1 MSVPVT
7 SAQRWCE
14 RRAAFVA
21 LFVVALWAAAIP
33 AARGDEPETCYKDRF
48 GRIIKRQLPGS
59 IEVPCPAPPGSTPGA
74 SSTAPGA
81 APSGPE
87 SPQASGAASGAS
99 LRERGAPPAAS
110 PVPRPGITDYV
121 DAAPVPD
128 RWRIVDSLGYAQN
141 LFDPYNRNVLKA
153 DKPIGGDWFFNL
165 GLFSDSSYQWRNV
178 ASPVGVAGIARAGE
192 LDVFG
197 SGKQRAFSQTIGAE
211 FTLYEGD
218 TVFKPPDLEFR
229 FSPVVNY
236 NYTDVS
242 ELGQINV
249 NPDAGD
255 TRSDSFVG
263 IQAAFVE
270 KHLRNVSER
279 YDFDSIRVGIQPI
292 STDFR
297 GFLFQDNQLGVRLF
311 GTRDNNLYQYN
322 LAVFR
327 RIEKDTNSGLNDLGQ
342 PLRNDYVV
350 VANLYRQ
357 DLPAQGFTSQVTA
370 VYNRNRE
377 GNEMHYDTD
386 GFLVRPEPLGLE
398 IGRDYDV
405 VYLGYNGD
413 GHFGRYN
420 LTTSFY
426 YAVGHETPGTFA
438 LGRADISAFFGA
450 LEFSR
455 DFDWIRA
462 RLSLLYASGDRNPFD
477 RRATGFDAI
486 LENPQ
491 FAGGDTSYWIS
502 QAIPLV
508 GGGGVSLSGPNGVLN
523 DLRAS
528 KDEGQSNF
536 DNPGTILAGI
546 GADMDLLP
554 QLRLAMN
561 LNDLSFVD
569 TQVIDVARSQ
579 GGVPKHIGEDASLS
593 LIYRPLMSQNI
604 VLRAS
609 YARLFSARGL
619 DALFPKT
626 DPYYALLNAVFAF

>member
-1 MSVPVT
+1 MSAPGT
-7 SAQRWCE
+7 SVGRY
-14 RRAAFVA
+14 RAHRATGLA
-21 LFVVALWAAAIP
+21 LLAWIAAGPHI
-33 AARGDEPETCYKDRF
+33 ARADEPETCYKDRY
-48 GRIIKRQLPGS
+48 GRIVKRQLPGS
-59 IEVPCPAPPGSTPGA
+59 VEVPCPATGSAAPAGPQAPPSAA
-74 SSTAPGA
+74 S
-81 APSGPE
+81 APSGP
-87 SPQASGAASGAS
+87 S
-99 LRERGAPPAAS
+99 LPERGAPPVSS

-121 DAAPVPD
+121 DAVPVPD
-128 RWRIVDSLGYAQN
+128 RWRIVDGLGYAQN
-141 LFDPYNRNVLKA
+141 LFDPYDRNVLKA
-153 DKPIGGDWFFNL
+153 DKPIFSDWFFNL

-178 ASPVGVAGIARAGE
+178 ASPVGVASVANAGE

-197 SGKQRAFSQTIGAE
+197 SGRQKAFSQTVGAE
-211 FTLYEGD
+211 FTLFEGD
-218 TVFKPPDLEFR
+218 TVFKPPDWQFR
-229 FSPVVNY
+229 FSPVFNY

-249 NPDAGD
+249 NPNAGE
-255 TRSDSFVG
+255 TRSDNFVG

-279 YDFDSIRVGIQPI
+279 YDFDSVRVGIQPF

-311 GTRDNNLYQYN
+311 GTRDNNVYQYN
-322 LAVFR
+322 FAVFR

-342 PLRNDYVV
+342 PLRNDYVA

-357 DLPAQGFTSQVTA
+357 DLPVSGFTSQLTV

-377 GNEMHYDTD
+377 GDEMHYDSN
-386 GFLVRPEPLGLE
+386 GFLVRPAPLGLE

-413 GHFGRYN
+413 GHFGPYN
-420 LTTSFY
+420 LTASFY
-426 YAVGHETPGTFA
+426 YAFGHDTPGVFV
-438 LGRADISAFFGA
+438 LGQEDISAFFGA

-462 RLSLLYASGDRNPFD
+462 RLSLLYASGDRNPFG
-477 RRATGFDAI
+477 RRETGFDAI

-502 QAIPLV
+502 QAVPLV
-508 GGGGVSLSGPNGVLN
+508 GGGGVTISGPNGVLN
-523 DLRAS
+523 DLRSS

-536 DNPGTILAGI
+536 VNPGTILAGV
-546 GADMDLLP
+546 GADLDLLP

-561 LNDLSFVD
+561 LNDLSFAE
-569 TQVIDVARSQ
+569 TEVIDVARSQ
-579 GGVPKHIGEDASLS
+579 GGVPRHIGEDASLS

-609 YARLFSARGL
+609 YARLISERGYE
-619 DALFPKT
+619 ALFPKT
-626 DPYYALLNAVFAF
+626 DPYYALLNAVFAY

>member
-1 MSVPVT
+1 MSAPVF
-7 SAQRWCE
+7 E
-14 RRAAFVA
+14 MRRAHAALLALCAAWVA
-21 LFVVALWAAAIP
+21 GGYP
-33 AARGDEPETCYKDRF
+33 SARADDQPEVCYKDRY
-48 GRIIKRQLPGS
+48 GRIVKRQLPGAV
-59 IEVPCPAPPGSTPGA
+59 EVPCPAVGTGPPA
-74 SSTAPGA
+74 
-81 APSGPE
+81 GPA
-87 SPQASGAASGAS
+87 SPQASAGAPPGPS
-99 LRERGAPPAAS
+99 LRDRGAPPEAS
-110 PVPRPGITDYV
+110 PVPRPGVADYV
-121 DAAPVPD
+121 DAVPVPD
-128 RWRIVDSLGYAQN
+128 RWRIVDGLGYAQN

-153 DKPIGGDWFFNL
+153 DKPIGGDWFFNV

-178 ASPVGVAGIARAGE
+178 ASPVGVASVANAGE

-197 SGKQRAFSQTIGAE
+197 SGRQRAFSQTIGAE
-211 FTLYEGD
+211 FTLFEGD
-218 TVFKPPDLEFR
+218 TVFKPPDWQFR
-229 FSPVVNY
+229 FSPVFNY
-236 NYTDVS
+236 NYTHVS

-249 NPDAGD
+249 NPDAGES
-255 TRSDSFVG
+255 RSDNFTG

-279 YDFDSIRVGIQPI
+279 FDFDSIRVGIQPF

-311 GTRDNNLYQYN
+311 GTRDNNQYQYN
-322 LAVFR
+322 LAAFR

-350 VANLYRQ
+350 VANVYGQ
-357 DLPAQGFTSQVTA
+357 DLPVYGFTSQVTV

-377 GNEMHYDTD
+377 GDEMHYDTD
-386 GFLVRPEPLGLE
+386 GFLVRPAPLGLE

-413 GHFGRYN
+413 GHFGPYN
-420 LTTSFY
+420 LTASFY
-426 YAVGHETPGTFA
+426 YALGHDTPGTFT
-438 LGRADISAFFGA
+438 LGREDISAFFGA

-462 RLSLLYASGDRNPFD
+462 RLSLLYASGDKNPFG
-477 RRATGFDAI
+477 RRETGFDAI

-502 QAIPLV
+502 QAVPLV
-508 GGGGVSLSGPNGVLN
+508 GGGGVTLSGPNGVLN
-523 DLRAS
+523 DLRSS

-536 DNPGTILAGI
+536 VNPGTILAGV

-561 LNDLSFVD
+561 FNDLSFVD
-569 TQVIDVARSQ
+569 TEVVDIARSQ
-579 GGVPKHIGEDASLS
+579 GGVPRHIGEDASLS
-593 LIYRPLMSQNI
+593 LICRPLMTQNI

-609 YARLFSARGL
+609 YARLISGHGYE
-619 DALFPKT
+619 ALFPRG
-626 DPYYALLNAVFAF
+626 DPYYALLNAVFAY

>member
-1 MSVPVT
+1 VPV
-7 SAQRWCE
+7 SE
-14 RRAAFVA
+14 
-21 LFVVALWAAAIP
+21 
-33 AARGDEPETCYKDRF
+33 AARRTARRTACLALLAAWGTGGFHGARAEETETCYKDRF
-48 GRIIKRQLPGS
+48 GRIVKRQLPGS
-59 IEVPCPAPPGSTPGA
+59 VEVPCPAASPGA
-74 SSTAPGA
+74 GA
-81 APSGPE
+81 GPE
-87 SPQASGAASGAS
+87 SPPPSSSSPPGSNP
-99 LRERGAPPAAS
+99 RERAVPATQS

-121 DAAPVPD
+121 DAVPVPD
-128 RWRIVDSLGYAQN
+128 RWRIVDGLGYAQN

-153 DKPIGGDWFFNL
+153 DKPIAGDWFFNL

-178 ASPVGVAGIARAGE
+178 ASPVGVASIARAGE

-197 SGKQRAFSQTIGAE
+197 SGRQTAFSQTVGAE
-211 FTLYEGD
+211 FTLFEGD
-218 TVFKPPDLEFR
+218 TVFKPPDWQFR
-229 FSPVVNY
+229 FSPVFNF
-236 NYTDVS
+236 NRTDVS

-249 NPDAGD
+249 NPDAGE
-255 TRSDSFVG
+255 TRSDHFAG

-270 KHLRNVSER
+270 KHLRDVSER
-279 YDFDSIRVGIQPI
+279 YDFDSVRVGIQPF

-297 GFLFQDNQLGVRLF
+297 GFLFQDNQLGARLF
-311 GTRDNNLYQYN
+311 GTRDNNRYQYN

-357 DLPAQGFTSQVTA
+357 DLPVSGFTSQVTA

-377 GNEMHYDTD
+377 AGEMHYDSD
-386 GFLVRPEPLGLE
+386 GFLVRPAPLGVE

-413 GHFGRYN
+413 GHFGPYN

-426 YAVGHETPGTFA
+426 YAGGHETPGTFV
-438 LGRADISAFFGA
+438 LGRVDISAFFGA

-502 QAIPLV
+502 QAVPLV
-508 GGGGVSLSGPNGVLN
+508 GGGGVTISGPNGVLN
-523 DLRAS
+523 DLRSS

-536 DNPGTILAGI
+536 DNPGTILAGV
-546 GADMDLLP
+546 GADLDLLP

-569 TQVIDVARSQ
+569 TAVIDVARSQ
-579 GGVPKHIGEDASLS
+579 GGVPKHIGEDASVS
-593 LIYRPLMSQNI
+593 VIYRPLMTQNI

-609 YARLFSARGL
+609 YARLISSRGY

-626 DPYYALLNAVFAF
+626 DPYYALLNAVFAY

>member
-7 SAQRWCE
+7 EAWSWRA
-14 RRAAFVA
+14 RRAAGLA
-21 LFVVALWAAAIP
+21 LFAAWMASAIQP
-33 AARGDEPETCYKDRF
+33 ARGDEPESCYKDRY
-48 GRIIKRQLPGS
+48 GRIVKRQLPGS
-59 IEVPCPAPPGSTPGA
+59 VEVPCPAPAGTAPPGPQSPQQSTSA
-74 SSTAPGA
+74 SS
-81 APSGPE
+81 GP
-87 SPQASGAASGAS
+87 S
-99 LRERGAPPAAS
+99 LRERGAPALAS

-121 DAAPVPD
+121 DAVPVPD
-128 RWRIVDSLGYAQN
+128 RWRIVDGLGYAQN
-141 LFDPYNRNVLKA
+141 LYDPYNRNVLKA

-165 GLFSDSSYQWRNV
+165 GMFSDSSYQWRNV
-178 ASPVGVAGIARAGE
+178 ASPVGVASIASAGE
-192 LDVFG
+192 FDVFG
-197 SGKQRAFSQTIGAE
+197 TGRQRAFSQTAAAE
-211 FTLYEGD
+211 FTFYEGD
-218 TVFKPPDLEFR
+218 TVFKPPDVEFR
-229 FSPVVNY
+229 FSPVFNY
-236 NYTDVS
+236 NYTNVS

-249 NPDAGD
+249 NPDAGE
-255 TRSDSFVG
+255 TRSDHFVG

-270 KHLRNVSER
+270 KHLRNVSEQ

-342 PLRNDYVV
+342 ALRNDYVV

-357 DLPAQGFTSQVTA
+357 DLPVAGFTSQVTA

-377 GNEMHYDTD
+377 GDEMHYDSD

-398 IGRDYDV
+398 IGRNYDV

-420 LTTSFY
+420 LTASFY
-426 YAVGHETPGTFA
+426 YAGGHETPGTFA
-438 LGRADISAFFGA
+438 LGRVDISAFFGA

-455 DFDWIRA
+455 DFDWFRA
-462 RLSLLYASGDRNPFD
+462 RLSLLYASADRNPFD

-502 QAIPLV
+502 QAVPLV
-508 GGGGVSLSGPNGVLN
+508 GGGGVTLSGPNGVLN
-523 DLRAS
+523 DLRSS

-536 DNPGTILAGI
+536 DNPGTILVGI
-546 GADMDLLP
+546 GADLDLLP

-569 TQVIDVARSQ
+569 TQVLDVARSQ

-609 YARLFSARGL
+609 YARLFSARGY
-619 DALFPKT
+619 DALFPNAN
-626 DPYYALLNAVFAF
+626 PYYALLNAVFAF

>member
-1 MSVPVT
+1 MPVSET
-7 SAQRWCE
+7 A
-14 RRAAFVA
+14 RRTACLALLAA
-21 LFVVALWAAAIP
+21 WATGGLQT
-33 AARGDEPETCYKDRF
+33 ARTEEAETCYKDRF
-48 GRIIKRQLPGS
+48 GRIVKRQLPGS
-59 IEVPCPAPPGSTPGA
+59 VEVPCPAA
-74 SSTAPGA
+74 SPGA
-81 APSGPE
+81 APGPE
-87 SPQASGAASGAS
+87 SPPPSSSAPSGSI
-99 LRERGAPPAAS
+99 LRERAAPATQS

-121 DAAPVPD
+121 DAVPVPD
-128 RWRIVDSLGYAQN
+128 RWRIVDGLGYAQN
-141 LFDPYNRNVLKA
+141 LYDPYNRNVLKA
-153 DKPIGGDWFFNL
+153 DKPIVGDWFFNL

-178 ASPVGVAGIARAGE
+178 ASPAGVASIARAGE

-197 SGKQRAFSQTIGAE
+197 SGRQTAFSQTVGAE
-211 FTLYEGD
+211 FTFFEGD
-218 TVFKPPDLEFR
+218 TVFKPPDWQFR
-229 FSPVVNY
+229 FSPVFNF
-236 NYTDVS
+236 NRTDVS

-249 NPDAGD
+249 NPDAGE
-255 TRSDSFVG
+255 TRSDHFAG

-279 YDFDSIRVGIQPI
+279 YDFDSVRVGIQPF

-297 GFLFQDNQLGVRLF
+297 GFLFQDNQLGARLF
-311 GTRDNNLYQYN
+311 GTRDDNRYQYN

-342 PLRNDYVV
+342 PLRNDYIV

-357 DLPAQGFTSQVTA
+357 DLPVSGFTSQVTA

-377 GNEMHYDTD
+377 AGEMHYDSN
-386 GFLVRPEPLGLE
+386 GFLVRPAPLGVE
-398 IGRDYDV
+398 IGRDYNV

-413 GHFGRYN
+413 GHFGPYN
-420 LTTSFY
+420 LTASFY
-426 YAVGHETPGTFA
+426 YAGGHETPGTFVF
-438 LGRADISAFFGA
+438 GRVDISAFFGA
-450 LEFSR
+450 LELSR
-455 DFDWIRA
+455 DFDWIRT
-462 RLSLLYASGDRNPFD
+462 RLSLLYAGGDRNPFD

-502 QAIPLV
+502 QAVPLV
-508 GGGGVSLSGPNGVLN
+508 GGGGVTISGPNGVLN
-523 DLRAS
+523 DLRSS

-546 GADMDLLP
+546 GADFDLLP

-569 TQVIDVARSQ
+569 PQVIDVARSQ
-579 GGVPKHIGEDASLS
+579 GGVPKHIGEDASVS
-593 LIYRPLMSQNI
+593 LIYRPLMTQNI

-609 YARLFSARGL
+609 YARLISSRGY

-626 DPYYALLNAVFAF
+626 DPYYALLNAVFAY

>member
-1 MSVPVT
+1 MSAPA
-7 SAQRWCE
+7 SDFQPC
-14 RRAAFVA
+14 RAHRAMCLA
-21 LFVVALWAAAIP
+21 LFATWMAGGLHL
-33 AARGDEPETCYKDRF
+33 ARADEPETCYKDRY
-48 GRIIKRQLPGS
+48 GRIVKRQLPGS
-59 IEVPCPAPPGSTPGA
+59 VEVPCPATGSAAPAGPQAPPS
-74 SSTAPGA
+74 A
-81 APSGPE
+81 AGTPSGP
-87 SPQASGAASGAS
+87 S
-99 LRERGAPPAAS
+99 LRERGAPPVAS
-110 PVPRPGITDYV
+110 PVPRPGVTDYV
-121 DAAPVPD
+121 DAVPVPD
-128 RWRIVDSLGYAQN
+128 RWRIVDGLGYAQN
-141 LFDPYNRNVLKA
+141 LFDPYDRNVLKA
-153 DKPIGGDWFFNL
+153 DKPIGGDWFFNF

-178 ASPVGVAGIARAGE
+178 ASPVGVASVANAGE

-197 SGKQRAFSQTIGAE
+197 RGRQRAFSQTVGAE
-211 FTLYEGD
+211 FTLFEGD
-218 TVFKPPDLEFR
+218 TVFKPPDWQFR
-229 FSPVVNY
+229 FSPVFNY

-249 NPDAGD
+249 NPNAGE
-255 TRSDSFVG
+255 TRSDDFTG

-279 YDFDSIRVGIQPI
+279 YDFDSVRVGIQPF

-311 GTRDNNLYQYN
+311 GTRDNNVYQYN

-342 PLRNDYVV
+342 PLRKDYVV
-350 VANLYRQ
+350 AANVYRQ
-357 DLPAQGFTSQVTA
+357 DLPVSGFTSQLTV

-377 GNEMHYDTD
+377 GDEMHYDSN
-386 GFLVRPEPLGLE
+386 GFLVRPAPLGLE

-413 GHFGRYN
+413 GHFGPYN
-420 LTTSFY
+420 LTASFY
-426 YAVGHETPGTFA
+426 YAFGHDTPGTFV
-438 LGRADISAFFGA
+438 LGQEDISAFFGA

-462 RLSLLYASGDRNPFD
+462 RLSLLYASGDRNPFS
-477 RRATGFDAI
+477 RRETGFDAI

-502 QAIPLV
+502 QAVPLV
-508 GGGGVSLSGPNGVLN
+508 GGGGVTISGPNGVLN
-523 DLRAS
+523 DLRSS

-536 DNPGTILAGI
+536 VNPGTILAGV
-546 GADMDLLP
+546 GADLDLLP

-569 TQVIDVARSQ
+569 TEVIDVARSQ
-579 GGVPKHIGEDASLS
+579 GGVPRHIGEDASLS

-609 YARLFSARGL
+609 YARLISASGY
-619 DALFPKT
+619 DALFPKSN
-626 DPYYALLNAVFAF
+626 PYYALLNAVFAY

>member
-1 MSVPVT
+1 MQKMSVPA
-7 SAQRWCE
+7 SDQQPRRAQRATCL
-14 RRAAFVA
+14 A
-21 LFVVALWAAAIP
+21 LFATWMAGGLHG
-33 AARGDEPETCYKDRF
+33 ARAEEPETCYKDRY
-48 GRIIKRQLPGS
+48 GRIVKRQLPGAVQ
-59 IEVPCPAPPGSTPGA
+59 VPCPVAGA
-74 SSTAPGA
+74 SAPAGPQA
-81 APSGPE
+81 PQSAAGAPSGP
-87 SPQASGAASGAS
+87 S
-99 LRERGAPPAAS
+99 LRERGPPPAAS
-110 PVPRPGITDYV
+110 AVPRPGIADYV
-121 DAAPVPD
+121 DAVPVPD
-128 RWRIVDSLGYAQN
+128 RWRIVDGLGYAQN
-141 LFDPYNRNVLKA
+141 LFDPYDRNVLKA

-178 ASPVGVAGIARAGE
+178 ASPVGVASVANAGE

-197 SGKQRAFSQTIGAE
+197 SGRQRAFSQTIGAE
-211 FTLYEGD
+211 FTFFEGD
-218 TVFKPPDLEFR
+218 TVFKPPDWQFR
-229 FSPVVNY
+229 FAPVFNY

-249 NPDAGD
+249 NPNAGE
-255 TRSDSFVG
+255 TRSDDFVG
-263 IQAAFVE
+263 IQAAFAE

-279 YDFDSIRVGIQPI
+279 YDFDSLRVGIQPF

-297 GFLFQDNQLGVRLF
+297 GFLFQDNQLGARLF
-311 GTRDNNLYQYN
+311 GTRDNNVYQYN

-357 DLPAQGFTSQVTA
+357 DLPVSGFTSQVTV

-377 GNEMHYDTD
+377 GDEMYYDKN
-386 GFLVRPEPLGLE
+386 GFLVRPAPLGVE

-413 GHFGRYN
+413 GHFGPYN
-420 LTTSFY
+420 LTASFY
-426 YAVGHETPGTFA
+426 YAFGHDTPGTFV
-438 LGRADISAFFGA
+438 LPREDISAFFGA

-462 RLSLLYASGDRNPFD
+462 RLSLLYASGDRNPFG
-477 RRATGFDAI
+477 RRETGFDAI

-502 QAIPLV
+502 QAVPLV
-508 GGGGVSLSGPNGVLN
+508 GGGGVTISGPNGVLN
-523 DLRAS
+523 DLRSS

-536 DNPGTILAGI
+536 ANPGTVLAGL
-546 GADMDLLP
+546 GADLDLLP
-554 QLRLAMN
+554 QLRLAVN

-569 TQVIDVARSQ
+569 TEVIDVARSQ
-579 GGVPKHIGEDASLS
+579 GGVPRHIGEDASAS

-609 YARLFSARGL
+609 YARLISARGY

-626 DPYYALLNAVFAF
+626 DPYYALLNAVFAY

>member
-1 MSVPVT
+1 MSAPGT
-7 SAQRWCE
+7 SVGRY
-14 RRAAFVA
+14 RAHRATGLA
-21 LFVVALWAAAIP
+21 LLAWIAAGPHI
-33 AARGDEPETCYKDRF
+33 ARADEPETCYKDRY
-48 GRIIKRQLPGS
+48 GRIVKRQLPGS
-59 IEVPCPAPPGSTPGA
+59 VEVPCPATGSAAPAGPQAPPSAA
-74 SSTAPGA
+74 S
-81 APSGPE
+81 APSGP
-87 SPQASGAASGAS
+87 S
-99 LRERGAPPAAS
+99 LPERGAPPVSS

-121 DAAPVPD
+121 DAVPVPD
-128 RWRIVDSLGYAQN
+128 RWRIVDGLGYAQN
-141 LFDPYNRNVLKA
+141 LFDPYDRNVLKA
-153 DKPIGGDWFFNL
+153 DKPIFSDWFFNL

-178 ASPVGVAGIARAGE
+178 ASPVGVASVANAGE

-197 SGKQRAFSQTIGAE
+197 SGRQKAFSQTVGAE
-211 FTLYEGD
+211 FTLFEGD
-218 TVFKPPDLEFR
+218 TVFKPPDWQFR
-229 FSPVVNY
+229 FSPVFNY

-249 NPDAGD
+249 NPNAGE
-255 TRSDSFVG
+255 TRSDNFVG
-263 IQAAFVE
+263 IQAAFLE

-279 YDFDSIRVGIQPI
+279 YDFDSVRVGIQPF

-311 GTRDNNLYQYN
+311 GTRDNNVYQYN
-322 LAVFR
+322 FAVFR

-342 PLRNDYVV
+342 PLRNDYVA

-357 DLPAQGFTSQVTA
+357 DLPVSGFTSQLTV

-377 GNEMHYDTD
+377 GDEMHYDSN
-386 GFLVRPEPLGLE
+386 GFLVRPAPLGLE

-413 GHFGRYN
+413 GHFGPYN
-420 LTTSFY
+420 LTASFY
-426 YAVGHETPGTFA
+426 YAFGHDTPGVFV
-438 LGRADISAFFGA
+438 LGQEDISAFFGA

-462 RLSLLYASGDRNPFD
+462 RLSLLYASGDRNPFG
-477 RRATGFDAI
+477 RRETGFDAI

-502 QAIPLV
+502 QAVPLV
-508 GGGGVSLSGPNGVLN
+508 GGGGVTISGPNGVLN
-523 DLRAS
+523 DLRSS

-536 DNPGTILAGI
+536 VNPGTILAGV
-546 GADMDLLP
+546 GADLDLLP

-561 LNDLSFVD
+561 LNDLSFAE
-569 TQVIDVARSQ
+569 TEVIDVARSQ
-579 GGVPKHIGEDASLS
+579 GGVPRHIGEDASLS

-609 YARLFSARGL
+609 YARLISERGYE
-619 DALFPKT
+619 ALFPKT
-626 DPYYALLNAVFAF
+626 DPYYALLNAVFAY